1 MMPSMKGL
9 QTLRRMAALS
19 ITAALLALAGC
30 SSPMPSGSMGA
41 SSGPGVLPPDQR
53 EPAGTDAHGA
63 QAAIKELALPPKK
76 PLTPNPEYAR
86 FPRYI
91 GTLGDRQIEMK
102 LGAKTDE
109 PSGVHGEYR
118 FVGSPNVILVA
129 GDRDGD
135 TLEIEESNDGM
146 HITGN
151 WIGKFAADGSVSGE
165 RMDPDDSNAQPFDL
179 RPAVAGQK
187 LPAVPGAPTA
197 PAAGAAKAP
206 PAPSLEPA
214 PPAPPKNA
222 VGVTSNVI
230 IGE

>member
-1 MMPSMKGL
+1 MTQSMKGS
-9 QTLRRMAALS
+9 RIAAALMLS
-19 ITAALLALAGC
+19 AALVALAGC
-30 SSPMPSGSMGA
+30 NSPMPAGST
-41 SSGPGVLPPDQR
+41 GVLSPDQR
-53 EPAGTDAHGA
+53 EPAGADAHGA
-63 QAAIKELALPPKK
+63 KAAIKELALPAPK

-102 LGAKTDE
+102 IGAKTDE
-109 PSGVHGEYR
+109 PSGVHGEYK
-118 FVGSPNVILVA
+118 FAGSPNVILVA

-135 TLEIEESNDGM
+135 TLEIEESNDGT

-151 WIGKFAADGSVSGE
+151 WVGKFAADGSVSGE
-165 RMDPDDSNAQPFDL
+165 RMDPDDSNGQPFDL
-179 RPAVAGQK
+179 RPAVAGVK
-187 LPAVPGAPTA
+187 LPATGT
-197 PAAGAAKAP
+197 AKAP

-222 VGVTSNVI
+222 VGGTNNVI

>member
-1 MMPSMKGL
+1 
-9 QTLRRMAALS
+9 MALG
-19 ITAALLALAGC
+19 TLAGC
-30 SSPMPSGSMGA
+30 NSTMPSGA
-41 SSGPGVLPPDQR
+41 SGVLPADQR
-53 EPAGTDAHGA
+53 EPADADAHGA
-63 QAAIKELALPPKK
+63 RAAIKELALPPQK

-86 FPRYI
+86 FPRYV
-91 GTLGDRQIEMK
+91 GTLGDKQIEMK

-118 FVGSPNVILVA
+118 IVGSSSVILVA

-135 TLEIEESNDGM
+135 TLEIEESNDGT

-151 WIGKFAADGSVSGE
+151 WVGKFAADGSMSGE

-179 RPAVAGQK
+179 RPA
-187 LPAVPGAPTA
+187 
-197 PAAGAAKAP
+197 AAGAKLPPVSGAPATPAAAAPKAS

-214 PPAPPKNA
+214 PPAPPRNA
-222 VGVTSNVI
+222 VGGTSNVI

>member
-1 MMPSMKGL
+1 MIRSMKGP
-9 QTLRRMAALS
+9 RIAAALTL
-19 ITAALLALAGC
+19 IAALAGC
-30 SSPMPSGSMGA
+30 NSPMPTGA
-41 SSGPGVLPPDQR
+41 SGVLASGQR
-53 EPAGTDAHGA
+53 EPAGADAHGA
-63 QAAIKELALPPKK
+63 QAAIKELALPPQK
-76 PLTPNPEYAR
+76 PLTPNPEFAR
-86 FPRYI
+86 FPRYV

-109 PSGVHGEYR
+109 PSGVHGEYK
-118 FVGSPNVILVA
+118 FAGSPNVILVA

-135 TLEIEESNDGM
+135 TLEIEESNDGT

-151 WIGKFAADGSVSGE
+151 WVGKFAADGSVSGE

-179 RPAVAGQK
+179 RPAVPGQT
-187 LPAVPGAPTA
+187 LPAT
-197 PAAGAAKAP
+197 GAARAP

-222 VGVTSNVI
+222 VGGTSNVI

>member
-1 MMPSMKGL
+1 MTQRIEGP
-9 QTLRRMAALS
+9 RMLAALTL
-19 ITAALLALAGC
+19 TAALAAC
-30 SSPMPSGSMGA
+30 NSPMPA
-41 SSGPGVLPPDQR
+41 SSTGVVPQDQR
-53 EPAGTDAHGA
+53 EPAGADSYGA
-63 QAAIKELALPPKK
+63 KAAIKELALPPQK

-86 FPRYI
+86 FPRYV

-118 FVGSPNVILVA
+118 FAGSPNVILVA

-135 TLEIEESNDGM
+135 TLEIEESNDGT

-151 WIGKFAADGSVSGE
+151 WVGKIAADGSLSGE
-165 RMDPDDSNAQPFDL
+165 RMDPDDSNGQPFDL
-179 RPAVAGQK
+179 HPAVAGVK
-187 LPAVPGAPTA
+187 LPAMP
-197 PAAGAAKAP
+197 AGAAKAP

-214 PPAPPKNA
+214 PPAPPRNA
-222 VGVTSNVI
+222 VGGTSNVI